1 MTKEKGGWGGVV
13 FVVFAEGTW
22 TGGASFR
29 PRWASPWGLGLVLLF
44 AMTTGERENKA
55 EMRIG
60 WLLAQSSH

>member
-1 MTKEKGGWGGVV
+1 
-13 FVVFAEGTW
+13 
-22 TGGASFR
+22 
-29 PRWASPWGLGLVLLF
+29 LGLVLLF

>member
-22 TGGASFR
+22 IGGASFR
-29 PRWASPWGLGLVLLF
+29 PHWASPWGLGLVLLF

-60 WLLAQSSH
+60 WLLAPSSH